1 MRLQIPYLDE
11 LARRDWSSVPY
22 RSRRGSRVPPW
33 FADRIQ
39 ALAAEGVSGREIA
52 RRLGTSQSTA
62 SRVIRRMRADDDAG
76 AQ

>member
-1 MRLQIPYLDE
+1 MRLQIPDLDE
-11 LARRDWSSVPY
+11 LAGRDWSSAPY

-33 FADRIQ
+33 FADRIE

-62 SRVIRRMRADDDAG
+62 SRVIRRMRANDHAI